1 MVILLSLRDIRIDM
15 SQDVRVRFAPSPTG
29 PLHIGGVRTALY
41 NYCFAKK
48 HGGKFL
54 LRIEDTDQ
62 KRYVDKA
69 EEYILDAL
77 NWLGLTPDE
86 SVRNPGD
93 FGPYRQSD
101 RKKLYAEHVQKLI
114 DSSHAYY
121 AFDSAED
128 LEQMRKDFQA
138 KGVHSPKYDST
149 VRHTMKNA
157 LTLSPE
163 EVEQYLKKGKNVTV
177 RMKVPVDETIQ
188 FHDIIRGAVQ
198 FSSNELD
205 DKVVM
210 KADGLPTYHLAN
222 IVDDH
227 HMKISHVIRGEEWL
241 SSTAHHVLLYRFFG
255 WEDTMPQFAHLPL
268 ILKPSGKGKLSK
280 RDGAKFGFPV
290 FPLNWFETK
299 EEQLYQGFKEAG
311 FLPGSVI
318 NFLALLGWNPGND
331 EELFSLD
338 QLNDIFS
345 LDKINKAGAQF
356 NYDKAIWFNQ
366 HYIKNASP
374 SDILDIVDSG
384 FPTDVSQSKKL
395 SAIEML
401 QPRVEFLSD
410 FASQSSFFW
419 TAPQEYDNKP
429 LKKKY
434 KTENKAAFDAI
445 IGLVKSSEPTSE
457 NLAQTVKGYITDNE
471 LKFGAILPVLRIWI
485 TGSMS
490 GPDLFEMMSL
500 LGIDESVAR
509 LEQGHN
515 YCFNLLE

>member
-1 MVILLSLRDIRIDM
+1 M

-41 NYCFAKK
+41 NYCFAKR

-69 EEYILDAL
+69 EEYILDSL
-77 NWLGLTPDE
+77 DWLGLTPDE
-86 SVRNPGD
+86 SVRRPGD
-93 FGPYRQSD
+93 YGPYRQSD
-101 RKKLYAEHVQKLI
+101 RRELYTEHVQKLI
-114 DSSHAYY
+114 EAGHAYY

-149 VRHTMKNA
+149 VRHTMKNS
-157 LTLSPE
+157 LTLSPD
-163 EVEQYLKKGKNVTV
+163 EVSSLLEKGENITV
-177 RMKVPVDETIQ
+177 RMMVPVDETIQ
-188 FHDIIRGAVQ
+188 FHDIIRGSVQ

-205 DKVVM
+205 DKVIL

-222 IVDDH
+222 IVDDY

-299 EEQLYQGFKEAG
+299 EDQLYQGFKEAG
-311 FLPGSVI
+311 FLPESVI
-318 NFLALLGWNPGND
+318 NFLALLGWNPGTD
-331 EELFSLD
+331 EELFTIGG
-338 QLNDIFS
+338 LNSIFS

-366 HYIKNASP
+366 HYIKSTEP
-374 SDILDIVDSG
+374 TSILSLTDQD
-384 FPTDVSQSKKL
+384 FPKGIDKSTKL
-395 SAIEML
+395 SVIEML

-410 FASQSSFFW
+410 FQTQSIYFW
-419 TAPQEYDNKP
+419 EAPEEYDEKP

-434 KTENKAAFDAI
+434 KSDNKAAFDSI
-445 IGLVKSSEPTSE
+445 IELINSSESTSE
-457 NLAQTVKGYITDNE
+457 SLAKTVKGYITDQE

-485 TGSMS
+485 TGSMA
-490 GPDLFEMMSL
+490 GPDLFEMMAL

-509 LEQGHN
+509 LKRGHD
-515 YCFNLLE
+515 YCTKLNE

>member
-1 MVILLSLRDIRIDM
+1 M
-15 SQDVRVRFAPSPTG
+15 SKEVRVRFAPSPTG

-69 EEYILDAL
+69 EDYILDAL
-77 NWLGLTPDE
+77 DWLGLAPDE

-93 FGPYRQSD
+93 YGPYRQSD
-101 RKKLYAEHVQKLI
+101 RRELYATHVQKLI
-114 DSSHAYY
+114 DSGHAYY
-121 AFDSAED
+121 AFDSSED

-149 VRHTMKNA
+149 VRHTMKNS
-157 LTLSPE
+157 LTLSAD
-163 EVEQYLKKGKNVTV
+163 EVASLVAKGDDVTV

-205 DKVVM
+205 DKVIL

-222 IVDDH
+222 IVDDY
-227 HMKISHVIRGEEWL
+227 HMNISHVIRGEEWL
-241 SSTAHHVLLYRFFG
+241 SSTAHHVLLYRSFG
-255 WEDTMPQFAHLPL
+255 WEETMPQFAHLPL

-290 FPLNWFETK
+290 FPLNWFEAK
-299 EEQLYQGFKEAG
+299 EDQLYEGFKEAG
-311 FLPGSVI
+311 FLPESVI

-331 EELFSLD
+331 QELFSLEE
-338 QLNDIFS
+338 LNGIFS
-345 LDKINKAGAQF
+345 LDKINKSGAQF

-366 HYIKNASP
+366 HYIKNAKPVELLSLVAGDFP
-374 SDILDIVDSG
+374 DDIDES
-384 FPTDVSQSKKL
+384 TKL
-395 SAIEML
+395 RVIEML

-410 FASQSSFFW
+410 FKSQSSYFW
-419 TAPQEYDNKP
+419 EAPHEYDEKP

-434 KTENKAAFDAI
+434 KSENKTAFESI
-445 IGLVKSSEPTSE
+445 IALIKSSDSTSE
-457 NLAQTVKGYITDNE
+457 SIAKIVKGHITDNE

-485 TGSMS
+485 TGSMA
-490 GPDLFEMMSL
+490 GPDLFDMMAL
-500 LGIDESVAR
+500 LGIDESVSR
-509 LEQGHN
+509 LERGHN
-515 YCFNLLE
+515 YCNKLIE

>member
-1 MVILLSLRDIRIDM
+1 M

-48 HGGKFL
+48 QGGKFL

-77 NWLGLTPDE
+77 DWLGLNPDE

-93 FGPYRQSD
+93 YGPYRQSD
-101 RKKLYAEHVQKLI
+101 RRDLYVEHVQKLI
-114 DSSHAYY
+114 AAGHAYY
-121 AFDSAED
+121 AFDSPED

-149 VRHTMKNA
+149 VRHTMKNS
-157 LTLSPE
+157 LTLSE
-163 EVEQYLKKGKNVTV
+163 DEVASLVEKGDNVTV
-177 RMKVPVDETIQ
+177 RMMVPVDETIQ

-205 DKVVM
+205 DKVIL

-222 IVDDH
+222 IVDDY

-255 WEDTMPQFAHLPL
+255 WEETMPQFAHLPL

-299 EEQLYQGFKEAG
+299 EDQLYEGFKEAG
-311 FLPGSVI
+311 FLPESVI

-331 EELFSLD
+331 EELFSIE
-338 QLNDIFS
+338 QLNGIFS

-366 HYIKNASP
+366 HYIKDASA
-374 SDILDIVDSG
+374 SEILALIGGDFPDSVG
-384 FPTDVSQSKKL
+384 ESTKL
-395 SAIEML
+395 KVIEML

-410 FASQSSFFW
+410 FKKQSAYFW
-419 TAPQEYDNKP
+419 EAPDEYDAKP
-429 LKKKY
+429 LRKKY
-434 KTENKAAFDAI
+434 KPENSGAFDSI
-445 IGLVKSSEPTSE
+445 IGLIKTSE
-457 NLAQTVKGYITDNE
+457 STSESLAQTVKGYITDNE
-471 LKFGAILPVLRIWI
+471 LKFGAILPVLRIWM
-485 TGSMS
+485 TGSMA
-490 GPDLFEMMSL
+490 GPDLFEMMAL
-500 LGIDESVAR
+500 LGIEESAAR
-509 LEQGHN
+509 LERGHS
-515 YCFNLLE
+515 YCRNLIE

>member
-1 MVILLSLRDIRIDM
+1 M

-41 NYCFAKK
+41 NYCFAKR

-69 EEYILDAL
+69 EEYILDSL
-77 NWLGLTPDE
+77 DWLGLTPDE

-93 FGPYRQSD
+93 YGPYRQSD
-101 RKKLYAEHVQKLI
+101 RRELYAEHVLKLV
-114 DSSHAYY
+114 DAGHAYY
-121 AFDSAED
+121 AFDSPED

-149 VRHTMKNA
+149 VRHTMKNS
-157 LTLSPE
+157 LTLSPH
-163 EVEQYLKKGKNVTV
+163 EVASLLEKGENVTV
-177 RMKVPVDETIQ
+177 RMMVPVDETIQ
-188 FHDIIRGAVQ
+188 FHDIIRGSVQ

-205 DKVVM
+205 DKVIL

-222 IVDDH
+222 IVDDY

-255 WEDTMPQFAHLPL
+255 WGDTMPQFAHLPL

-299 EEQLYQGFKEAG
+299 EDQLYEGFKEAG
-311 FLPGSVI
+311 FLAESVI
-318 NFLALLGWNPGND
+318 NFLALLGWNPGTD
-331 EELFSLD
+331 EELFTLD
-338 QLNDIFS
+338 DLNSIFS

-366 HYIKNASP
+366 HYIKNTEP
-374 SDILDIVDSG
+374 TEILSLIDQD
-384 FPTDVSQSKKL
+384 FPDGLAKSTTL
-395 SAIEML
+395 SVIEML

-410 FASQSSFFW
+410 FRTQSVYFW
-419 TAPQEYDNKP
+419 EAPDEYDDKQLN
-429 LKKKY
+429 KKY
-434 KTENKAAFDAI
+434 RSENKTAFDAI
-445 IGLVKSSEPTSE
+445 IELIKSSESTSE
-457 NLAQTVKGYITDNE
+457 SLAKTVKGYITDQE

-485 TGSMS
+485 TGSMA
-490 GPDLFEMMSL
+490 GPDLFEMMAL
-500 LGIDESVAR
+500 LGLDESVAR
-509 LEQGHN
+509 LKRGHN
-515 YCFNLLE
+515 YCTKLNE